1 MKLLWSA
8 TNNAFI
14 PVEMVDE
21 YKKAGW
27 AMDDLVEANDEILP
41 FYATAPAGKIR
52 GVSENGMPE
61 WLDIPAATEDELQKQ
76 AAAEKSR
83 LKQNA
88 DSEIAWRQDAVDAG
102 IETAEETASL
112 VEWKKYRVQLMR
124 IDIAKAPSIVWPT
137 LPGAQAS

>member
-27 AMDDLVEANDEILP
+27 VMDDLVEATDDILP
-41 FYATAPAGKIR
+41 FYGKAPAGKIR
-52 GVSENGMPE
+52 RVSESGMPE
-61 WLDIPAATEDELQKQ
+61 WGDVPAATEDELQEQ

-88 DSEIAWRQDAVDAG
+88 DSEIAWRQDAVDVGMA
-102 IETAEETASL
+102 TEEEAAAL
-112 VEWKKYRVQLMR
+112 FEWKKYRVLLMR
-124 IDIAKAPSIVWPT
+124 TDTSTAPDIEWPI
-137 LPGAQAS
+137 LK

>member
-27 AMDDLVEANDEILP
+27 VMNDLVEATDDILP
-41 FYATAPAGKIR
+41 FYGKAPAGKIR
-52 GVSENGMPE
+52 GVSESGMPE
-61 WLDIPAATEDELQKQ
+61 WIDIPAATEDELLEQ
-76 AAAEKSR
+76 ASAEKSR

-102 IETAEETASL
+102 IETAEEAASL

-124 IDIAKAPSIVWPT
+124 VDTRKAPDIEWPAT
-137 LPGAQAS
+137 PSA